1 MTFGTFAQFLEKLD
15 AISSRLEITAILADL
30 YQQFSREERQF
41 GSYLLKGSLVPE
53 YESLE
58 FQLSTKMIVRA
69 LAKMRKIGGNAQ
81 ASGDIQT
88 NLFGD
93 DDGSADQ
100 KWVEQQFRKIGDL
113 GLVAEQIV
121 GSANTGESIITVET
135 VFQALSAIA
144 LESGQGSQEQKLQ
157 QLVDLLSILDGKS
170 AKYVV
175 RIILNKLRL
184 GFSTMTILDALS
196 WAVHGTKIDH
206 EVLEDAYQKKAD
218 IGRLAQVYLDA
229 TTAEA
234 RQEALDHY
242 TVTAG
247 VPVVPQLCQRLP
259 SPEEVI
265 KKLKEVYVEPKYDGL
280 RAQLHVFPNPD
291 DPTGKPQVRV
301 FTRSLE
307 DVTAMF
313 PEAVVVAQQIRAKS
327 AVLDGEAIGYDPK
340 TGALVSFQR
349 TITRKRKHDI
359 EATSE
364 ETPIKFF
371 VYDVLSVDEKSMI
384 DVPLRERKAILRT
397 LFDDSKQLAQPEFII
412 TSDPV
417 ELQLFH
423 ERQLELGLEGVVIKQ
438 VDSPYQSGRKGWYW
452 VKLKELAGTQ
462 GKLSDTLDCVVLGY
476 YPGQGKRTDFGV
488 GAFLVGVR
496 DGEEIKTIAKIGT
509 GLTDDQFRE
518 LKKRCDVLAVAQQP
532 NEYEVPKGLLPSVW
546 TSPGLVVEI
555 AADEITRSPMHT
567 AGVALRFPRLVRFR
581 DDKTVEQIT
590 TKAELEGIAG

>member
-15 AISSRLEITAILADL
+15 VISSRLEITAILADL

-69 LAKMRKIGGNAQ
+69 LAKMRKIGGDSIA
-81 ASGDIQT
+81 AGETQT

-93 DDGSADQ
+93 DDGSTDQ
-100 KWVEQQFRKIGDL
+100 KWVEQQFRNIGDL

-121 GSANTGESIITVET
+121 GSANTDESITTVET
-135 VFQALSAIA
+135 VFLTLSAIA
-144 LESGQGSQEQKLQ
+144 RESGQGSQEQKLQ

-206 EVLEDAYQKKAD
+206 EVLENAYQKKAD
-218 IGRLAQVYLDA
+218 IGRLAQVYLEA
-229 TTAEA
+229 KTAEQ
-234 RQEALDHY
+234 RQLALDHY

-280 RAQLHVFPNPD
+280 RAQIHVFPNPD
-291 DPTGKPQVRV
+291 NPTGKPQVRV

-307 DVTAMF
+307 DVTEMF

-340 TGALVSFQR
+340 TGELVSFQR

-371 VYDVLSVDEKSMI
+371 VYDLLSVDEKSMI

-397 LFDDSKQLAQPEFII
+397 LFDDSKQLVQPEFII

-518 LKKRCDVLAVAQQP
+518 LKQRCDALAVDRQP
-532 NEYEVPKGLLPSVW
+532 TEYVVPKGLIPSVW

-567 AGVALRFPRLVRFR
+567 AGVALRFPRLVKFR